1 MNACF
6 EAIKHLDKGFFTFMY
21 DDDILSP
28 YFGKLVNYSCKKI
41 SKYMDME

>member
-6 EAIKHLDKGFFTFMY
+6 EAIKYLERFFYFMY

-28 YFGKLVNYSCKKI
+28 YFGKLVNYSAKI